1 LQFVRTVS
9 IQGIS
14 GSGKTTLGAA
24 VAARLGV
31 AHLETDA
38 LVHGPDWTETP
49 DADLRAA
56 VEEFMRA
63 DGWVI
68 DSDYRRKLGTLVLE
82 RADTVV
88 WLDLPL
94 HVCLR
99 RLWGRTIPRIRHQ
112 QPLWNDNRESWR
124 SAFWG
129 WESLFVYAI
138 RKHVGHRRRF
148 TELLARPELGHLRVV
163 RLRSPAEV
171 ERWLR
176 TIPAK
181 AEAPIAAD
189 PPDEMY
195 ARGEIVRGTP
205 LDDPL
210 PGTATSEE
218 IVSEGRDED

>member
-1 LQFVRTVS
+1 VTFVRSVS

-24 VAARLGV
+24 LAARLGV
-31 AHLETDA
+31 PHLETDA
-38 LVHGPDWTETP
+38 LVHGPGWTETP
-49 DADLRAA
+49 DDELRAA
-56 VEEFMRA
+56 IEQFTRS

-94 HVCLR
+94 RVCLR
-99 RLWGRTIPRIRHQ
+99 RLWGRTIPRIRDQ
-112 QPLWNDNRESWR
+112 KPLWNDNRESWR
-124 SAFWG
+124 AAFWG

-148 TELLARPELGHLRVV
+148 TELLARPELAHLDLV

-171 ERWLR
+171 ERWLG
-176 TIPAK
+176 TIPPA
-181 AEAPIAAD
+181 APS
-189 PPDEMY
+189 
-195 ARGEIVRGTP
+195 
-205 LDDPL
+205 DDM
-210 PGTATSEE
+210 
-218 IVSEGRDED
+218 

>member
-1 LQFVRTVS
+1 MPRIVVVGTT
-9 IQGIS
+9 
-14 GSGKTTLGAA
+14 GSGKTTVAQELARRFGVPHVELDALFHGPGWIETPPEEFRRR
-24 VAARLGV
+24 VAA
-31 AHLETDA
+31 ATD
-38 LVHGPDWTETP
+38 G
-49 DADLRAA
+49 
-56 VEEFMRA
+56 
-63 DGWVI
+63 DGWVV
-68 DSDYRRKLGTLVLE
+68 DGNYERFLGVLVLE

>member
-1 LQFVRTVS
+1 VS

-38 LVHGPDWTETP
+38 LVHGPGWTETP
-49 DADLRAA
+49 DPELRAA
-56 VEEFMRA
+56 VEAFMQA

-94 HVCLR
+94 RVCLR
-99 RLWGRTIPRIRHQ
+99 RLWRRTIPRIRHQ

-124 SAFWG
+124 AAFWG
-129 WESLFVYAI
+129 WESLFVYAV
-138 RKHVGHRRRF
+138 RKHVTQRRRMP
-148 TELLARPELGHLRVV
+148 TLLALPELAHLEVV

-171 ERWLR
+171 ERWLG
-176 TIPAK
+176 TIPPATRS
-181 AEAPIAAD
+181 
-189 PPDEMY
+189 DE
-195 ARGEIVRGTP
+195 T
-205 LDDPL
+205 
-210 PGTATSEE
+210 
-218 IVSEGRDED
+218 

>member
-1 LQFVRTVS
+1 MRCVS

-24 VAARLGV
+24 LAARLGV
-31 AHLETDA
+31 PHLETDA
-38 LVHGPDWTETP
+38 LVHGPDWAETP
-49 DADLRAA
+49 DAELRAA
-56 VEEFMRA
+56 LEEFMRA

-99 RLWGRTIPRIRHQ
+99 RLWGRTVPRIRHQ

-124 SAFWG
+124 AAFWG
-129 WESLFVYAI
+129 WDSLFVYAI

-148 TELLARPELGHLRVV
+148 TELLARPELAHLELV
-163 RLRSPAEV
+163 RLRSPREV
-171 ERWLR
+171 EAWLG
-176 TIPAK
+176 TIPPA
-181 AEAPIAAD
+181 APSDRA
-189 PPDEMY
+189 
-195 ARGEIVRGTP
+195 
-205 LDDPL
+205 
-210 PGTATSEE
+210 
-218 IVSEGRDED
+218 